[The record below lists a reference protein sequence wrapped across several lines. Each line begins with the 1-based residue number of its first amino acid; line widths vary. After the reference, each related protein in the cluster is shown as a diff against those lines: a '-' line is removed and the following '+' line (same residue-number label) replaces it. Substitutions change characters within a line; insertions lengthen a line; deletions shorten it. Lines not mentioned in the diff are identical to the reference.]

1 MTEPRERA
9 NLSSVAPIVAPED
22 EHARVERMF
31 DAWIDKHG
39 PAALARAAGRWLLER
54 SRGFAGKLALLFA
67 GAGAGV
73 GGTAAMNGDTEADA
87 PGPTSGPSNTGPM
100 PAATEPD
107 PAPALAPAPTPA
119 PAPSTSI
126 DDEPAGASACQQC
139 RDDARI
145 AIELLSA
152 QLAQCGAENIP
163 RPPSPE
169 RTKDT
174 SP

>member
-87 PGPTSGPSNTGPM
+87 ETDVGDDEARLLTAGIR
-100 PAATEPD
+100 EH
-107 PAPALAPAPTPA
+107 LAPGGDGDRVTVGLAVGA
-119 PAPSTSI
+119 HVRA
-126 DDEPAGASACQQC
+126 DLGRRKDEAAGLDGAGTQQH
-139 RDDARI
+139 
-145 AIELLSA
+145 LPV
-152 QLAQCGAENIP
+152 GAAGGVGEGG
-163 RPPSPE
+163 RQQDRKSVV
-169 RTKDT
+169 
-174 SP
+174 